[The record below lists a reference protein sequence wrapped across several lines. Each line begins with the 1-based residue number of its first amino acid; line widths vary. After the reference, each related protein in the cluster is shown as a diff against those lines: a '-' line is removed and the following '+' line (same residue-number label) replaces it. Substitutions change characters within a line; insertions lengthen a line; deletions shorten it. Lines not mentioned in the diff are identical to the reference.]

1 MDFSKLTDKELEA
14 ISSGDL
20 SSLSDKTL
28 RMLAGETEK
37 LTVSD
42 KEQMRKEL
50 FTPPKDIGI
59 VPGNLSDLPRQLGL
73 TARAAITGATA
84 LPAMGADALTGLI
97 NLIAGKQVMQ
107 PSSQALQSLMTQAGV
122 PEPKT
127 AQERVVQDIGGA
139 MAGAAAP
146 VGVARGLLNANVPAS
161 LITGATERG
170 ISAAGAQQATRDYLS
185 SVAGASNPV
194 AFSRLVAE
202 SPALQGMAAA
212 GGAIGGGLAR
222 ESDLGPVAQTLAAI
236 TGSIAP
242 GGVTATQA
250 LGRGAKEAVRPFT
263 EAGREVIT
271 GNVLRSL
278 ARDPEAAIKAAES
291 YQARVPGYQPTTSQA
306 TRDLGLISAETPIR
320 SMASMG
326 QFEAQASAANQA
338 RLKILDQ
345 MAKDKTALEGAIK
358 KRDEVTA
365 PLREQAFA
373 NPVDETAFNTA
384 VYENVLGKID
394 AISAS
399 DVGARKTVQKAMDFA
414 RQTVEGGLGSPTRLY
429 EARKDLRDAAQGLLD
444 KEGSAYSLAKKQ
456 LEEVIRAV
464 DDAIES
470 GAPGYKDYL
479 QKYATSS
486 RGIERL
492 EAAQEFRGKVLSTT
506 PDPSRVGDFL
516 ISQPAFTRAIR
527 AAEKDTDLSKTQLAV
542 LKRVAEDLD
551 SGVLNRAGKVPGSD
565 TFKNL
570 STANIIG
577 GVIGKQMFGEVP
589 AAVNKTVAPLNW
601 LYNGTDDQIRELLVS
616 AMLDPKLAADLM
628 KKANVMTV
636 EPLSQALKKKAIAAG
651 YGASFGLT
659 E

>member
-50 FTPPKDIGI
+50 FTPPKDIGM

-84 LPAMGADALTGLI
+84 LPAIGADALTGLI
-97 NLIAGKQVMQ
+97 NMIAGRQVMQ

-139 MAGAAAP
+139 MAGVSGPGLLAGKMGPMAKEFFMGSPQAQAAAAI
-146 VGVARGLLNANVPAS
+146 GG
-161 LITGATERG
+161 
-170 ISAAGAQQATRDYLS
+170 
-185 SVAGASNPV
+185 
-194 AFSRLVAE
+194 
-202 SPALQGMAAA
+202 AAA
-212 GGAIGGGLAR
+212 GGTAR

-263 EAGREVIT
+263 EAGRGVIT

-365 PLREQAFA
+365 PLREQAFS

>member
-20 SSLSDKTL
+20 SSLSEKTL

-37 LTVSD
+37 VTPAD

-50 FTPPKDIGI
+50 FTPPQNIGM

-97 NLIAGKQVMQ
+97 NAIAGKQVMQ
-107 PSSQALQSLMTQAGV
+107 PSSQALQGLMTQAGV
-122 PEPKT
+122 PQPQT
-127 AQERVVQDIGGA
+127 PQERVVQDIGGA
-139 MAGAAAP
+139 MAGVAGPGLLAGKMGPMAKEFFMGSPQAQAAAAI
-146 VGVARGLLNANVPAS
+146 GG
-161 LITGATERG
+161 
-170 ISAAGAQQATRDYLS
+170 
-185 SVAGASNPV
+185 
-194 AFSRLVAE
+194 
-202 SPALQGMAAA
+202 AAA
-212 GGAIGGGLAR
+212 GGTAR
-222 ESDLGPVAQTLAAI
+222 ESDLGPVGQTLAAI

-414 RQTVEGGLGSPTRLY
+414 RQTVESGLGSPTRMY

-444 KEGSAYSLAKKQ
+444 KEGAAYSLAKKQ
-456 LEEVIRAV
+456 LEEVIRSV
-464 DDAIES
+464 DNAIEA

>member
-1 MDFSKLTDKELEA
+1 MAQQVEIIGLGIVEFPDGMSKDEIAQALKKLP
-14 ISSGDL
+14 GQ
-20 SSLSDKTL
+20 
-28 RMLAGETEK
+28 GE
-37 LTVSD
+37 
-42 KEQMRKEL
+42 
-50 FTPPKDIGI
+50 PPQNIGM

-73 TARAAITGATA
+73 TARAAITGATS
-84 LPAMGADALTGLI
+84 LPAIGADALTGLI

-107 PSSQALQSLMTQAGV
+107 PSSQALQSLMTRAGV
-122 PEPKT
+122 PEPQT

-139 MAGAAAP
+139 MAGVSGPGLLAGKMGPVAKEFFMGSPQAQAAAAI
-146 VGVARGLLNANVPAS
+146 GG
-161 LITGATERG
+161 
-170 ISAAGAQQATRDYLS
+170 
-185 SVAGASNPV
+185 
-194 AFSRLVAE
+194 
-202 SPALQGMAAA
+202 AAA
-212 GGAIGGGLAR
+212 GGTAR

-242 GGVTATQA
+242 GGVTASQA
-250 LGRGAKEAVRPFT
+250 LGRGAKEVVRPFT

-291 YQARVPGYQPTTSQA
+291 YQAKVPGYMPTTAQA
-306 TRDLGLISAETPIR
+306 TRDLGLVSAETPIR

-358 KRDEVTA
+358 KRDEITA
-365 PLREQAFA
+365 PLREQAFS

-414 RQTVEGGLGSPTRLY
+414 RQTVEAGLGSPTRLY

-456 LEEVIRAV
+456 LEEVIRSV

-527 AAEKDTDLSKTQLAV
+527 AAEKETDLSKTQLAV

-551 SGVLNRAGKVPGSD
+551 SGVLNRAGRVPGSD

-589 AAVNKTVAPLNW
+589 SAVNKTVAPLNW

-636 EPLSQALKKKAIAAG
+636 EPLSKELKKRAIAAG

>member
-20 SSLSDKTL
+20 SSLSEKTL

-37 LTVSD
+37 LTPAD

-50 FTPPKDIGI
+50 FTPPKDIGM

-73 TARAAITGATA
+73 TARAAITGATS
-84 LPAMGADALTGLI
+84 LPAIGADALTGLI

-107 PSSQALQSLMTQAGV
+107 PSSQALQSLMTRAGV
-122 PEPKT
+122 PEPQT

-139 MAGAAAP
+139 MAGVSGPGLLAGKMGPVAKEFFMGSPQAQAAAAI
-146 VGVARGLLNANVPAS
+146 GG
-161 LITGATERG
+161 
-170 ISAAGAQQATRDYLS
+170 
-185 SVAGASNPV
+185 
-194 AFSRLVAE
+194 
-202 SPALQGMAAA
+202 AAA
-212 GGAIGGGLAR
+212 GGTAR

-242 GGVTATQA
+242 GGVTASQA
-250 LGRGAKEAVRPFT
+250 LQRGAKEAVRPFT

-291 YQARVPGYQPTTSQA
+291 YQAKVPGYMPTTAQA
-306 TRDLGLISAETPIR
+306 TRDLGLVSAETPIR

-326 QFEAQASAANQA
+326 QFEAQTSAANQA

-345 MAKDKTALEGAIK
+345 LAKDKTALEGAIK
-358 KRDEVTA
+358 KRDEITA
-365 PLREQAFA
+365 PLREQAFS

-527 AAEKDTDLSKTQLAV
+527 AAEKDTNLSKTQLAV

-551 SGVLNRAGKVPGSD
+551 SGVLNRAGRVPGSD

-589 AAVNKTVAPLNW
+589 SAVNKTVAPLNW

-636 EPLSQALKKKAIAAG
+636 EPLSKELKKRAIAAG

>member
-50 FTPPKDIGI
+50 FTPPKDIGM

-84 LPAMGADALTGLI
+84 LPAIGADALTGLI
-97 NLIAGKQVMQ
+97 NLIAGRQVMQ
-107 PSSQALQSLMTQAGV
+107 PSSQALQSLMTQVGV

-139 MAGAAAP
+139 MAGVAGPGLLAGKMGPMAKEFFMGSPQAQAAAAI
-146 VGVARGLLNANVPAS
+146 GG
-161 LITGATERG
+161 
-170 ISAAGAQQATRDYLS
+170 
-185 SVAGASNPV
+185 
-194 AFSRLVAE
+194 
-202 SPALQGMAAA
+202 AAA
-212 GGAIGGGLAR
+212 GGTAR

-345 MAKDKTALEGAIK
+345 MAKDKKALEDAIS
-358 KRDEVTA
+358 KRDRVSD
-365 PLREQAFA
+365 PLREEAFA
-373 NPVDETAFNTA
+373 KSTVDPETFQSA
-384 VYENVLGKID
+384 VSLTVNKTID
-394 AISAS
+394 DILAS
-399 DVGARKTVQKAMDFA
+399 DAGARGTVKKAMNWAKEQLADG
-414 RQTVEGGLGSPTRLY
+414 TTPTRLY
-429 EARKDLRDAAQGLLD
+429 EVRKDLRTAAQGLLD
-444 KEGSAYSLAKKQ
+444 KEGSQYSLAKGQ
-456 LEEVIRAV
+456 LEQVINSV
-464 DDAIES
+464 DDVIES
-470 GAPGYKDYL
+470 AAPGYKNYL
-479 QKYATSS
+479 EKYAASS

-570 STANIIG
+570 STANLIG
-577 GVIGKQMFGEVP
+577 AIVGKQMYGEIP
-589 AAVNKTVAPLNW
+589 ASLNKAAFSLNW

>member
-20 SSLSDKTL
+20 SSLSEKTL

-37 LTVSD
+37 LTPAD

-50 FTPPKDIGI
+50 FTPPKDIGM

-73 TARAAITGATA
+73 TARAAITGATS
-84 LPAMGADALTGLI
+84 LPAIGADALTGLI

-107 PSSQALQSLMTQAGV
+107 PSSQALQSLMTRAGV
-122 PEPKT
+122 PEPQT

-139 MAGAAAP
+139 MAGVSGPGLLAGKMGPVAKEFFMGSPQAQAAAAI
-146 VGVARGLLNANVPAS
+146 GG
-161 LITGATERG
+161 
-170 ISAAGAQQATRDYLS
+170 
-185 SVAGASNPV
+185 
-194 AFSRLVAE
+194 
-202 SPALQGMAAA
+202 AAA
-212 GGAIGGGLAR
+212 GGTAR

-242 GGVTATQA
+242 GGVTASQA
-250 LGRGAKEAVRPFT
+250 LQRGAKEAVRPFT

-291 YQARVPGYQPTTSQA
+291 YQAKVPGYTPTTAQA
-306 TRDLGLISAETPIR
+306 TRDLGLVSAETPIR
-320 SMASMG
+320 SMATMG
-326 QFEAQASAANQA
+326 QFEAQTSAANQA

-345 MAKDKTALEGAIK
+345 LAKDKTALEGAIK
-358 KRDEVTA
+358 KRDKITA
-365 PLREQAFA
+365 PLREQAFS

-527 AAEKDTDLSKTQLAV
+527 AAEKDTNLSKTQLAV

-551 SGVLNRAGKVPGSD
+551 SGVLNRAGRVPGSD

-589 AAVNKTVAPLNW
+589 SAVNKTVAPLNW

-636 EPLSQALKKKAIAAG
+636 EPLSKELKKRAIAAG

>member
-37 LTVSD
+37 LTASD

-50 FTPPKDIGI
+50 FTPPKDIGM

-97 NLIAGKQVMQ
+97 NMIAGKQVMQ
-107 PSSQALQSLMTQAGV
+107 PTSQALQSLMTQAGV

-139 MAGAAAP
+139 MSGVAGPGLLAGKMGPMAKEFFMGSPQAQAAAAI
-146 VGVARGLLNANVPAS
+146 GG
-161 LITGATERG
+161 
-170 ISAAGAQQATRDYLS
+170 
-185 SVAGASNPV
+185 
-194 AFSRLVAE
+194 
-202 SPALQGMAAA
+202 AAA
-212 GGAIGGGLAR
+212 GGTAR

-306 TRDLGLISAETPIR
+306 TRDLGIISAETPIR

-506 PDPSRVGDFL
+506 PDPSRIGDFL

>member
-50 FTPPKDIGI
+50 FTPPKDIGM

-84 LPAMGADALTGLI
+84 LPAIGADALTGLI
-97 NLIAGKQVMQ
+97 NMIAGKQVMQ

-139 MAGAAAP
+139 MAGVAGPGLLAGKMGPMAKEFFMGSPQAQAAAAI
-146 VGVARGLLNANVPAS
+146 GG
-161 LITGATERG
+161 
-170 ISAAGAQQATRDYLS
+170 
-185 SVAGASNPV
+185 
-194 AFSRLVAE
+194 
-202 SPALQGMAAA
+202 AAA
-212 GGAIGGGLAR
+212 GGTAR

>member
-20 SSLSDKTL
+20 SSLSEKTL

-37 LTVSD
+37 LTSAD

-50 FTPPKDIGI
+50 FTPPQNIGM

-73 TARAAITGATA
+73 TARAAITGATS
-84 LPAMGADALTGLI
+84 LPAIGADALTGLI

-107 PSSQALQSLMTQAGV
+107 PSSQALQSLMTRAGV
-122 PEPKT
+122 PEPQT
-127 AQERVVQDIGGA
+127 AQERVVQDISGA
-139 MAGAAAP
+139 MAGVSGPGLLSGKMGPVAKEFFMGSPQAQTAAAI
-146 VGVARGLLNANVPAS
+146 GG
-161 LITGATERG
+161 
-170 ISAAGAQQATRDYLS
+170 
-185 SVAGASNPV
+185 
-194 AFSRLVAE
+194 
-202 SPALQGMAAA
+202 AAA
-212 GGAIGGGLAR
+212 GGTAR

-242 GGVTATQA
+242 GGVTASQA
-250 LGRGAKEAVRPFT
+250 LQRGAKEAVRPFT
-263 EAGREVIT
+263 EAGREVIA

-291 YQARVPGYQPTTSQA
+291 YQAKVPGYTPTTSQA

-320 SMASMG
+320 SMATMG
-326 QFEAQASAANQA
+326 QFEAQTSAANQA

-345 MAKDKTALEGAIK
+345 LAKDKTALEGAIK

-365 PLREQAFA
+365 PLREQAFS

-527 AAEKDTDLSKTQLAV
+527 AAEKDTNLSKTQLAV

-551 SGVLNRAGKVPGSD
+551 SGVLNRAGRVPGSD

-589 AAVNKTVAPLNW
+589 SAVNKTVAPLNW

-636 EPLSQALKKKAIAAG
+636 EPLSKELKKRAIAAG

>member
-50 FTPPKDIGI
+50 FTPPKDIGM

-212 GGAIGGGLAR
+212 GGAIGGGIAR

-242 GGVTATQA
+242 GGATAAQA

-278 ARDPEAAIKAAES
+278 ARDPEAAIKAAEF

-320 SMASMG
+320 SMASIG

-345 MAKDKTALEGAIK
+345 MAKDKKALEDAIS
-358 KRDEVTA
+358 KRDRVSD
-365 PLREQAFA
+365 PLREEAFA
-373 NPVDETAFNTA
+373 KSTVDPETFQSA
-384 VYENVLGKID
+384 VSLTVNKTID
-394 AISAS
+394 DILAS
-399 DVGARKTVQKAMDFA
+399 DAGARGTVKKAMNWAKEQLADG
-414 RQTVEGGLGSPTRLY
+414 TTPTRLY
-429 EARKDLRDAAQGLLD
+429 EVRKDLRTAAQGLLD
-444 KEGSAYSLAKKQ
+444 KEGSQYSLAKGQ
-456 LEEVIRAV
+456 LEQVINSV
-464 DDAIES
+464 DDVIES
-470 GAPGYKDYL
+470 AAPGYKNYL
-479 QKYATSS
+479 EKYAASS

>member
-1 MDFSKLTDKELEA
+1 MAQQVEIIGLGIVEFPDGMSKDEIAQALKKLP
-14 ISSGDL
+14 GQ
-20 SSLSDKTL
+20 
-28 RMLAGETEK
+28 GEPAPI
-37 LTVSD
+37 D

-50 FTPPKDIGI
+50 FTPPKDIGL

-97 NLIAGKQVMQ
+97 NMIAGRQVMQ

-139 MAGAAAP
+139 MAGVAGPGLLAGKMGPMAKEFFMGSPQAQAAAAI
-146 VGVARGLLNANVPAS
+146 GG
-161 LITGATERG
+161 
-170 ISAAGAQQATRDYLS
+170 
-185 SVAGASNPV
+185 
-194 AFSRLVAE
+194 
-202 SPALQGMAAA
+202 AAA
-212 GGAIGGGLAR
+212 GGTAR

-551 SGVLNRAGKVPGSD
+551 SGVLNRSGKVPGSD

>member
-1 MDFSKLTDKELEA
+1 
-14 ISSGDL
+14 
-20 SSLSDKTL
+20 
-28 RMLAGETEK
+28 
-37 LTVSD
+37 
-42 KEQMRKEL
+42 
-50 FTPPKDIGI
+50 
-59 VPGNLSDLPRQLGL
+59 
-73 TARAAITGATA
+73 
-84 LPAMGADALTGLI
+84 
-97 NLIAGKQVMQ
+97 
-107 PSSQALQSLMTQAGV
+107 
-122 PEPKT
+122 
-127 AQERVVQDIGGA
+127 
-139 MAGAAAP
+139 
-146 VGVARGLLNANVPAS
+146 VGS
-161 LITGATERG
+161 EMCI
-170 ISAAGAQQATRDYLS
+170 RD
-185 SVAGASNPV
+185 
-194 AFSRLVAE
+194 R
-202 SPALQGMAAA
+202 
-212 GGAIGGGLAR
+212 
-222 ESDLGPVAQTLAAI
+222 
-236 TGSIAP
+236 
-242 GGVTATQA
+242 
-250 LGRGAKEAVRPFT
+250 
-263 EAGREVIT
+263 
-271 GNVLRSL
+271 
-278 ARDPEAAIKAAES
+278 S

-358 KRDEVTA
+358 KRDEVTT
-365 PLREQAFA
+365 PLREQAFS

-399 DVGARKTVQKAMDFA
+399 DVGARNTVQKAMNFA

-479 QKYATSS
+479 QKYATTS

>member
-20 SSLSDKTL
+20 SSLSEKTL

-37 LTVSD
+37 VTPAD

-50 FTPPKDIGI
+50 FTPPQNIGM

-73 TARAAITGATA
+73 TARAAITGATS
-84 LPAMGADALTGLI
+84 LPAIGADALTGLI

-107 PSSQALQSLMTQAGV
+107 PSSQALQSLMTRAGV
-122 PEPKT
+122 PEPQT

-139 MAGAAAP
+139 MAGVSGPGLLAGKMGPVAKEFFMGSPQAQAAAAI
-146 VGVARGLLNANVPAS
+146 GG
-161 LITGATERG
+161 
-170 ISAAGAQQATRDYLS
+170 
-185 SVAGASNPV
+185 
-194 AFSRLVAE
+194 
-202 SPALQGMAAA
+202 AAA
-212 GGAIGGGLAR
+212 GGTAR

-242 GGVTATQA
+242 GGVTASQA

-291 YQARVPGYQPTTSQA
+291 YQAKVPGYMPTTAQA
-306 TRDLGLISAETPIR
+306 TRDLGLVSAETPIR

-326 QFEAQASAANQA
+326 QFEAQTSAANQA

-345 MAKDKTALEGAIK
+345 LAKDKTALEGAIK
-358 KRDEVTA
+358 KRDEITA
-365 PLREQAFA
+365 PLREQAFS

-444 KEGSAYSLAKKQ
+444 KEGAAYSLAKKQ

-527 AAEKDTDLSKTQLAV
+527 AAEKETDLSKTQLAV

-551 SGVLNRAGKVPGSD
+551 SGVLNRAGRVPGSD

-589 AAVNKTVAPLNW
+589 SAVNKTVAPLNW

-636 EPLSQALKKKAIAAG
+636 EPLSKELKKRAIAAG

>member
-37 LTVSD
+37 LTASD

-50 FTPPKDIGI
+50 FTPPQNIGM

-139 MAGAAAP
+139 MAGVSGPGLLAGKMGPMAKEFFMGSPQAQAAAAI
-146 VGVARGLLNANVPAS
+146 GG
-161 LITGATERG
+161 
-170 ISAAGAQQATRDYLS
+170 
-185 SVAGASNPV
+185 
-194 AFSRLVAE
+194 
-202 SPALQGMAAA
+202 AAA
-212 GGAIGGGLAR
+212 GGTAR

-242 GGVTATQA
+242 GGVTTAQA

-291 YQARVPGYQPTTSQA
+291 YQARVPGYQPTTAQA
-306 TRDLGLISAETPIR
+306 TRDFGLISAETPIR

-384 VYENVLGKID
+384 VYENVLSKID
-394 AISAS
+394 TISAS

-444 KEGSAYSLAKKQ
+444 KEGAAYSLAKKQ
-456 LEEVIRAV
+456 LEEVIRSV
-464 DDAIES
+464 DDAIEA

-516 ISQPAFTRAIR
+516 ISQPAFTRAVR

>member
-20 SSLSDKTL
+20 SSLSEKTL

-37 LTVSD
+37 LTTAD

-50 FTPPKDIGI
+50 FTPPQNIGM

-73 TARAAITGATA
+73 TARAAITGATS
-84 LPAMGADALTGLI
+84 LPAIGADALTGLI
-97 NLIAGKQVMQ
+97 NMIAGRQVMQ
-107 PSSQALQSLMTQAGV
+107 PSSQALQSLMTRAGV
-122 PEPKT
+122 PEPQT

-139 MAGAAAP
+139 MAGVSGPGLLANKMGPVAKEFFMGSPQAQTAAAI
-146 VGVARGLLNANVPAS
+146 GG
-161 LITGATERG
+161 
-170 ISAAGAQQATRDYLS
+170 
-185 SVAGASNPV
+185 
-194 AFSRLVAE
+194 
-202 SPALQGMAAA
+202 AAA
-212 GGAIGGGLAR
+212 GGTAR

-242 GGVTATQA
+242 GGVTASQA
-250 LGRGAKEAVRPFT
+250 LQRGAKEAVRPFT

-291 YQARVPGYQPTTSQA
+291 YQAKVPGYTPTTSQA

-320 SMASMG
+320 SMATMG
-326 QFEAQASAANQA
+326 QFEAQTSAANQA

-345 MAKDKTALEGAIK
+345 LAKDKTALEGAIK

-365 PLREQAFA
+365 PLREQAFS

-456 LEEVIRAV
+456 LEEVIRSV

-527 AAEKDTDLSKTQLAV
+527 AAEKETDLSKTQLAV

-551 SGVLNRAGKVPGSD
+551 SGVLNRAGRVPGSD

-589 AAVNKTVAPLNW
+589 SAVNKTVAPLNW

-636 EPLSQALKKKAIAAG
+636 EPLSKELKKRAIAAG

>member
-37 LTVSD
+37 LTAAD

-50 FTPPKDIGI
+50 FTPPQNIGM

-84 LPAMGADALTGLI
+84 LPAIGADALTGLI

-107 PSSQALQSLMTQAGV
+107 PTSQALQSLMTQAGV

-127 AQERVVQDIGGA
+127 PQERVVQDIGGA
-139 MAGAAAP
+139 MAGVSGPGLLSSKMGPVAQEFFMGSPQAQAAAAI
-146 VGVARGLLNANVPAS
+146 GG
-161 LITGATERG
+161 
-170 ISAAGAQQATRDYLS
+170 
-185 SVAGASNPV
+185 
-194 AFSRLVAE
+194 
-202 SPALQGMAAA
+202 AAA
-212 GGAIGGGLAR
+212 GGTAR
-222 ESDLGPVAQTLAAI
+222 ESDIGPVGQTLAAI

-242 GGVTATQA
+242 GGATTAQA

-358 KRDEVTA
+358 KRNEVTA
-365 PLREQAFA
+365 PLREQAFS

-384 VYENVLGKID
+384 VYENVLSKID

-414 RQTVEGGLGSPTRLY
+414 RQTVESGLGSPTRLY

-444 KEGSAYSLAKKQ
+444 KEGAAYSLAKKQ

-464 DDAIES
+464 DDAIEA

>member
-1 MDFSKLTDKELEA
+1 MAQQVEIIGLGIIEFPDGMSKDEIAQALKKLP
-14 ISSGDL
+14 GQ
-20 SSLSDKTL
+20 
-28 RMLAGETEK
+28 GEPAPI
-37 LTVSD
+37 D

-50 FTPPKDIGI
+50 FTLPQNIGM

-73 TARAAITGATA
+73 TARAAITGATS
-84 LPAMGADALTGLI
+84 LPAIGADALTGLI

-107 PSSQALQSLMTQAGV
+107 PSSQALQSLMTRAGV
-122 PEPKT
+122 PEPQT

-139 MAGAAAP
+139 MAGVSGPGLLAGKMGPVAKEFFMGSPQAQTAAAI
-146 VGVARGLLNANVPAS
+146 GG
-161 LITGATERG
+161 
-170 ISAAGAQQATRDYLS
+170 
-185 SVAGASNPV
+185 
-194 AFSRLVAE
+194 
-202 SPALQGMAAA
+202 AAA
-212 GGAIGGGLAR
+212 GGTAR

-242 GGVTATQA
+242 GGVTASQA

-291 YQARVPGYQPTTSQA
+291 YQAKVPGYMPTTAQA
-306 TRDLGLISAETPIR
+306 TRDLGLVSAETPIR

-326 QFEAQASAANQA
+326 QFEAQTSAANQA

-345 MAKDKTALEGAIK
+345 LAKDKTALEGAIK
-358 KRDEVTA
+358 KRDEVTS
-365 PLREQAFA
+365 PLREQAFS

-456 LEEVIRAV
+456 LEEVIRSV

-527 AAEKDTDLSKTQLAV
+527 AAEKETDLSKTQLAV

-551 SGVLNRAGKVPGSD
+551 SGVLNRAGRVPGSD

-589 AAVNKTVAPLNW
+589 SAVNKTVAPLNW

-636 EPLSQALKKKAIAAG
+636 EPLSKELKKRAIAAG

>member
-1 MDFSKLTDKELEA
+1 MAQQVEIIGLGIVEFPDGMSKDEIAQALKKLP
-14 ISSGDL
+14 GQ
-20 SSLSDKTL
+20 
-28 RMLAGETEK
+28 GEPAPI
-37 LTVSD
+37 D

-50 FTPPKDIGI
+50 FTPPKDIGL

-97 NLIAGKQVMQ
+97 NMIAGRQVMQ

-139 MAGAAAP
+139 MAGVAGPGLLAGKMGPMAKEFFMGSPQAQAAAAI
-146 VGVARGLLNANVPAS
+146 GG
-161 LITGATERG
+161 
-170 ISAAGAQQATRDYLS
+170 
-185 SVAGASNPV
+185 
-194 AFSRLVAE
+194 
-202 SPALQGMAAA
+202 AAA
-212 GGAIGGGLAR
+212 GGTAR

>member
-37 LTVSD
+37 LTASD

-50 FTPPKDIGI
+50 FTPPQNIGM

-84 LPAMGADALTGLI
+84 LPAIGADALTGLI

-127 AQERVVQDIGGA
+127 AQERVVQDISGA
-139 MAGAAAP
+139 MAGVSGP
-146 VGVARGLLNANVPAS
+146 GLLSSKMGPMAKEFFMAS
-161 LITGATERG
+161 PQA
-170 ISAAGAQQATRDYLS
+170 QAT
-185 SVAGASNPV
+185 
-194 AFSRLVAE
+194 
-202 SPALQGMAAA
+202 AAV
-212 GGAIGGGLAR
+212 GGALGGGTAR
-222 ESDLGPVAQTLAAI
+222 ESDLGPVGQTLAAI

-242 GGVTATQA
+242 GGVTAAQA

-291 YQARVPGYQPTTSQA
+291 YQARVPGYQSTTSQA

-338 RLKILDQ
+338 RLKILDK

-358 KRDEVTA
+358 KRDEVTT
-365 PLREQAFA
+365 PLREQAFS

-399 DVGARKTVQKAMDFA
+399 DVGARSTVQKAMNFA

-506 PDPSRVGDFL
+506 PDPSRIGDFL

>member
-37 LTVSD
+37 LTASD

-84 LPAMGADALTGLI
+84 LPAIGADALTGLI
-97 NLIAGKQVMQ
+97 NMIAGRQVMQ

-139 MAGAAAP
+139 MAGVSGPGLLSSKMGPMVKEFFMGSPQAQAAAAI
-146 VGVARGLLNANVPAS
+146 GG
-161 LITGATERG
+161 
-170 ISAAGAQQATRDYLS
+170 
-185 SVAGASNPV
+185 
-194 AFSRLVAE
+194 
-202 SPALQGMAAA
+202 AAA
-212 GGAIGGGLAR
+212 GGTAR

>member
-1 MDFSKLTDKELEA
+1 MAQQVEIIGLGIVEFPDGMSKDEIAQALKKLP
-14 ISSGDL
+14 GQ
-20 SSLSDKTL
+20 
-28 RMLAGETEK
+28 GEPAPI
-37 LTVSD
+37 D

-50 FTPPKDIGI
+50 FTPPKDIGL

-97 NLIAGKQVMQ
+97 NMIAGRQVMQ

-139 MAGAAAP
+139 MAGVAGPGLLAGKMGPMAKEFFMGSPQAQAAAAI
-146 VGVARGLLNANVPAS
+146 GG
-161 LITGATERG
+161 
-170 ISAAGAQQATRDYLS
+170 
-185 SVAGASNPV
+185 
-194 AFSRLVAE
+194 
-202 SPALQGMAAA
+202 AAA
-212 GGAIGGGLAR
+212 GGTAR

-506 PDPSRVGDFL
+506 PDPSRIGDFL

>member
-50 FTPPKDIGI
+50 FTPPKDIGM

-84 LPAMGADALTGLI
+84 LPAIGADALTGLI
-97 NLIAGKQVMQ
+97 NMIAGKQVMQ

-139 MAGAAAP
+139 MAGVAGPGLLAGKMGPMAKEFFMGSPQAQAAAAI
-146 VGVARGLLNANVPAS
+146 GG
-161 LITGATERG
+161 
-170 ISAAGAQQATRDYLS
+170 
-185 SVAGASNPV
+185 
-194 AFSRLVAE
+194 
-202 SPALQGMAAA
+202 AAA
-212 GGAIGGGLAR
+212 GGTAR

-506 PDPSRVGDFL
+506 PDPSRIGDFL

>member
-20 SSLSDKTL
+20 SSLSEKTL

-37 LTVSD
+37 VTPAD

-50 FTPPKDIGI
+50 FTPPQNIGM

-73 TARAAITGATA
+73 TARAAITGATS
-84 LPAMGADALTGLI
+84 LPAIGADALTGLI

-107 PSSQALQSLMTQAGV
+107 PSSQALQSLMTRAGV
-122 PEPKT
+122 PEPQT

-139 MAGAAAP
+139 MAGVSGPGLLAGKMGPVAKEFFMGSPQAQAAAAI
-146 VGVARGLLNANVPAS
+146 GG
-161 LITGATERG
+161 
-170 ISAAGAQQATRDYLS
+170 
-185 SVAGASNPV
+185 
-194 AFSRLVAE
+194 
-202 SPALQGMAAA
+202 AAA
-212 GGAIGGGLAR
+212 GGTAR

-242 GGVTATQA
+242 GGVTASQA
-250 LGRGAKEAVRPFT
+250 LQRGAKEAVRPFT

-291 YQARVPGYQPTTSQA
+291 YQAKVPGYTPTTSQA
-306 TRDLGLISAETPIR
+306 TRDLGLVSAETPIR
-320 SMASMG
+320 SMATMG
-326 QFEAQASAANQA
+326 QFEAQTSAANQA

-345 MAKDKTALEGAIK
+345 LAKDKTALEGAIK
-358 KRDEVTA
+358 KRDEITA
-365 PLREQAFA
+365 PLREQAFS

-527 AAEKDTDLSKTQLAV
+527 AAEKETNLSKTQLAV

-551 SGVLNRAGKVPGSD
+551 SGVLNRAGRVPGSD

-589 AAVNKTVAPLNW
+589 SAVNKTVAPLNW

-636 EPLSQALKKKAIAAG
+636 EPLSKELKKRAIAAG

>member
-20 SSLSDKTL
+20 SSLSEKTL

-37 LTVSD
+37 LTASD

-50 FTPPKDIGI
+50 FTPPQNIGM

-73 TARAAITGATA
+73 TARAAITGATS
-84 LPAMGADALTGLI
+84 LPAIGADALTGLI

-107 PSSQALQSLMTQAGV
+107 PSSQALQSLMTRAGV
-122 PEPKT
+122 PEPQT

-139 MAGAAAP
+139 MAGVSGPGLLSGKMGPVAKEFFMGSPQAQAAAAI
-146 VGVARGLLNANVPAS
+146 GG
-161 LITGATERG
+161 
-170 ISAAGAQQATRDYLS
+170 
-185 SVAGASNPV
+185 
-194 AFSRLVAE
+194 
-202 SPALQGMAAA
+202 AAA
-212 GGAIGGGLAR
+212 GGTAR

-242 GGVTATQA
+242 GGVTASQA
-250 LGRGAKEAVRPFT
+250 LQRGAKEAVRPFT
-263 EAGREVIT
+263 EAGREVIA

-320 SMASMG
+320 SMATMG
-326 QFEAQASAANQA
+326 QFEAQTSAANQA

-345 MAKDKTALEGAIK
+345 LAKDKTALEGAIK
-358 KRDEVTA
+358 KRDEITA
-365 PLREQAFA
+365 PLREQAFS

-456 LEEVIRAV
+456 LEEVIRSV

-527 AAEKDTDLSKTQLAV
+527 AAEKDTNLSKTQLAV

-551 SGVLNRAGKVPGSD
+551 SGVLNRAGRVPGSD

-589 AAVNKTVAPLNW
+589 SAVNKTVAPLNW

-636 EPLSQALKKKAIAAG
+636 EPLSKELKKRAIAAG

>member
-20 SSLSDKTL
+20 SSLSEKTL

-37 LTVSD
+37 LTTSD

-50 FTPPKDIGI
+50 FTPPKDIGM

-73 TARAAITGATA
+73 TARAAVTGATS
-84 LPAMGADALTGLI
+84 LPAIGADALTGLI

-107 PSSQALQSLMTQAGV
+107 PSSQALQSLMTRAGV
-122 PEPKT
+122 PEPQT

-139 MAGAAAP
+139 MAGVSGPGLLAGKMGPVAKEFFMGSPQAQAAAAI
-146 VGVARGLLNANVPAS
+146 GG
-161 LITGATERG
+161 
-170 ISAAGAQQATRDYLS
+170 
-185 SVAGASNPV
+185 
-194 AFSRLVAE
+194 
-202 SPALQGMAAA
+202 AAA
-212 GGAIGGGLAR
+212 GGTAR

-242 GGVTATQA
+242 GGVTASQA

-291 YQARVPGYQPTTSQA
+291 YQAKVPGYTPTTSQA

-320 SMASMG
+320 SMATMG
-326 QFEAQASAANQA
+326 QFEAQTSAANQA

-345 MAKDKTALEGAIK
+345 LAKDKTALEGAIK
-358 KRDEVTA
+358 KRDEITA
-365 PLREQAFA
+365 PLREQAFS

-527 AAEKDTDLSKTQLAV
+527 AAEKETDLSKTQLAV

-551 SGVLNRAGKVPGSD
+551 SGVLNRAGRVPGSD

-589 AAVNKTVAPLNW
+589 SAVNKTVAPLNW

-636 EPLSQALKKKAIAAG
+636 EPLSKELKKRAIAAG

>member
-50 FTPPKDIGI
+50 FTPPKDIGM

-84 LPAMGADALTGLI
+84 LPAIGADALTGLI
-97 NLIAGKQVMQ
+97 NMIAGRQVMQ

-139 MAGAAAP
+139 MAGVSGPGLLAGKMGPMAKEFFMGSPQAQAAAAI
-146 VGVARGLLNANVPAS
+146 GG
-161 LITGATERG
+161 
-170 ISAAGAQQATRDYLS
+170 
-185 SVAGASNPV
+185 
-194 AFSRLVAE
+194 
-202 SPALQGMAAA
+202 AAA
-212 GGAIGGGLAR
+212 GGTAR

-365 PLREQAFA
+365 PLREQAFS

>member
-37 LTVSD
+37 LTASD

-50 FTPPKDIGI
+50 FTPPKDIGM

-84 LPAMGADALTGLI
+84 LPAIGADALTGLI

-139 MAGAAAP
+139 MAGVSGP
-146 VGVARGLLNANVPAS
+146 GLLSSKMGPMAKEFFMAS
-161 LITGATERG
+161 PQA
-170 ISAAGAQQATRDYLS
+170 QAT
-185 SVAGASNPV
+185 
-194 AFSRLVAE
+194 
-202 SPALQGMAAA
+202 AAV
-212 GGAIGGGLAR
+212 GGAFGGGTAR
-222 ESDLGPVAQTLAAI
+222 ESDLGPVGQTLAAI

-242 GGVTATQA
+242 GGATAAQA

-358 KRDEVTA
+358 KRDEVTT
-365 PLREQAFA
+365 PLREQAFS

-399 DVGARKTVQKAMDFA
+399 DVGARNTVQKAMNFA

-506 PDPSRVGDFL
+506 PDPSRIGDFL

>member
-1 MDFSKLTDKELEA
+1 MAQQVEIIGLGIVEFPDGMSKDEIAQALKKLP
-14 ISSGDL
+14 GQ
-20 SSLSDKTL
+20 
-28 RMLAGETEK
+28 GEPAPI
-37 LTVSD
+37 D

-50 FTPPKDIGI
+50 FTLPQNIGM

-73 TARAAITGATA
+73 TARAAITGATS
-84 LPAMGADALTGLI
+84 LPAIGADALTGLI

-107 PSSQALQSLMTQAGV
+107 PSSQALQSLMTRAGV
-122 PEPKT
+122 PEPQT

-139 MAGAAAP
+139 MAGVSGPGLLAGKMGPVAKEFFMGSPQAQAAAAI
-146 VGVARGLLNANVPAS
+146 GG
-161 LITGATERG
+161 
-170 ISAAGAQQATRDYLS
+170 
-185 SVAGASNPV
+185 
-194 AFSRLVAE
+194 
-202 SPALQGMAAA
+202 AAA
-212 GGAIGGGLAR
+212 GGTAR

-242 GGVTATQA
+242 GGVTASQA

-291 YQARVPGYQPTTSQA
+291 YQAKVPGYMPTTAQA
-306 TRDLGLISAETPIR
+306 TRDLGLVSAETPIR
-320 SMASMG
+320 SMATMG
-326 QFEAQASAANQA
+326 QFEAQTSAANQA

-345 MAKDKTALEGAIK
+345 LAKDKTALEGAIK
-358 KRDEVTA
+358 KRDEVTS
-365 PLREQAFA
+365 PLREQAFS

-527 AAEKDTDLSKTQLAV
+527 AAEKETDLSKTQLAV

-551 SGVLNRAGKVPGSD
+551 SGVLNRAGRVPGSD

-589 AAVNKTVAPLNW
+589 SAVNKTVAPLNW

-636 EPLSQALKKKAIAAG
+636 EPLSKELKKRAIAAG

>member
-20 SSLSDKTL
+20 SSLSEKTL

-37 LTVSD
+37 LTTSD

-50 FTPPKDIGI
+50 FTPPKDIGM

-73 TARAAITGATA
+73 TARAAITGATS
-84 LPAMGADALTGLI
+84 LPAIGADALTGLI

-107 PSSQALQSLMTQAGV
+107 PSSQALQSLMTRAGV
-122 PEPKT
+122 PEPQT

-139 MAGAAAP
+139 MAGVSGPGLLAGKMGPVAKEFFMGSPQAQAAAAI
-146 VGVARGLLNANVPAS
+146 GG
-161 LITGATERG
+161 
-170 ISAAGAQQATRDYLS
+170 
-185 SVAGASNPV
+185 
-194 AFSRLVAE
+194 
-202 SPALQGMAAA
+202 AAA
-212 GGAIGGGLAR
+212 GGTAR

-242 GGVTATQA
+242 GGVTASQA
-250 LGRGAKEAVRPFT
+250 LQRGAKEAVRPFT
-263 EAGREVIT
+263 EAGREVIA

-291 YQARVPGYQPTTSQA
+291 YQAKVPGYTPTTSQA

-320 SMASMG
+320 SMATMG
-326 QFEAQASAANQA
+326 QFEAQTSAANQA

-345 MAKDKTALEGAIK
+345 LAKDKTALEGAIK
-358 KRDEVTA
+358 KRDEITA
-365 PLREQAFA
+365 PLREQAFS

-464 DDAIES
+464 DDAIAS

-527 AAEKDTDLSKTQLAV
+527 AAEKETDLSKTQLAV

-551 SGVLNRAGKVPGSD
+551 SGVLNRAGRVPGSD

-589 AAVNKTVAPLNW
+589 SAVNKTVAPLNW

-636 EPLSQALKKKAIAAG
+636 EPLSKELKKRAIAAG

>member
-1 MDFSKLTDKELEA
+1 MAQQVEIIGLGIVEFPDGMSKDEIAQALKKLP
-14 ISSGDL
+14 GQ
-20 SSLSDKTL
+20 
-28 RMLAGETEK
+28 GEPAPI
-37 LTVSD
+37 D

-50 FTPPKDIGI
+50 FTPPKDIGL

-84 LPAMGADALTGLI
+84 LPAIGADALTGLI

-139 MAGAAAP
+139 MAGVAGPGLLAGKMGPMAKEFFMGSPQAQAAAAI
-146 VGVARGLLNANVPAS
+146 GG
-161 LITGATERG
+161 
-170 ISAAGAQQATRDYLS
+170 
-185 SVAGASNPV
+185 
-194 AFSRLVAE
+194 
-202 SPALQGMAAA
+202 AAA
-212 GGAIGGGLAR
+212 GGTAR

>member
-20 SSLSDKTL
+20 SSLSEKTL

-37 LTVSD
+37 LTTSD

-50 FTPPKDIGI
+50 FTPPKDIGM

-73 TARAAITGATA
+73 TARAAITGATS
-84 LPAMGADALTGLI
+84 LPAIGADALTGLI

-107 PSSQALQSLMTQAGV
+107 PSSQALQSLMTRAGV
-122 PEPKT
+122 PEPQT

-139 MAGAAAP
+139 MAGVSGPGLLAGKMGPVAKEFFMGSPQAQAAAAI
-146 VGVARGLLNANVPAS
+146 GG
-161 LITGATERG
+161 
-170 ISAAGAQQATRDYLS
+170 
-185 SVAGASNPV
+185 
-194 AFSRLVAE
+194 
-202 SPALQGMAAA
+202 AAA
-212 GGAIGGGLAR
+212 GGTAR

-242 GGVTATQA
+242 GGVTASQA
-250 LGRGAKEAVRPFT
+250 LQRGAKEAVRPFT

-291 YQARVPGYQPTTSQA
+291 YQAKVPGYTPTTSQA
-306 TRDLGLISAETPIR
+306 TRDLGLVSAETPIR

-326 QFEAQASAANQA
+326 QFEAQTSAANQA

-345 MAKDKTALEGAIK
+345 LAKDKTALEGAIK
-358 KRDEVTA
+358 KRDEITA
-365 PLREQAFA
+365 PLREQAFS

-456 LEEVIRAV
+456 LEEVIRSV

-527 AAEKDTDLSKTQLAV
+527 AAEKETDLSKTQLAV

-551 SGVLNRAGKVPGSD
+551 SGVLNRAGRVPGSD

-589 AAVNKTVAPLNW
+589 SAVNKTVAPLNW

-636 EPLSQALKKKAIAAG
+636 EPLSKELKKRAIAAG